1 MHLTY
6 HLVYHRNAIHA
17 CTFCNSLLN
26 SQLNTVSHIHRRPV
40 NSIETQARQQLY
52 NFVASIKQNLSQH
65 MYKDPIIA
73 FSHVPLNEL
82 HSPILKFKI
91 LLSLRPDFI
100 FSGHV
105 HHAMYTAHSYAN
117 GRVAKEFTIPTCSYR
132 MGEAR
137 MGVGAVVI
145 GMCTVLSR
153 STCM

>member
-1 MHLTY
+1 MHLTSVSQKC
-6 HLVYHRNAIHA
+6 HT
-17 CTFCNSLLN
+17 CMFCNSLLN

-52 NFVASIKQNLSQH
+52 NFIASIKQNLSQH
-65 MYKDPIIA
+65 KDPIIA

-153 STCM
+153 SMCM